1 MQLFFILLLSLL
13 LNIIIGYHASY
24 KRNVKEGENVYDIGF
39 DALPNLEKYH
49 KIGDYIL
56 IIPILFVLFSWNLWS
71 RSKKGNYLSMLILM
85 YHISLYYISNPFP
98 FPTLT
103 PTPNPDY

>member
-1 MQLFFILLLSLL
+1 MQLFFILLFSLL
-13 LNIIIGYHASY
+13 LNIIIGYHASF
-24 KRNVKEGENVYDIGF
+24 KRNIKKGENVYDIGF

-56 IIPILFVLFSWNLWS
+56 IIPIIFVLFSWNSWT

-85 YHISLYYISNPFP
+85 SYSKDRMKI
-98 FPTLT
+98 
-103 PTPNPDY
+103 